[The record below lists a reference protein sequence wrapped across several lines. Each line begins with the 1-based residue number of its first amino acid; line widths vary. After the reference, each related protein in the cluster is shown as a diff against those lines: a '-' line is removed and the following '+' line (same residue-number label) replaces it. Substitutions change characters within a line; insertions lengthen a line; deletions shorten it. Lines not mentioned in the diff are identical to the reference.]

1 MIYGGGDRLSMKRKI
16 IEIIYAIFR
25 LLPIKK
31 DTVLIF
37 SYYGEQYSGSPKYIG
52 KYLQKN
58 SNLKIVWAFVNNNGH
73 KNVEGKKVRYGHL
86 NYYRYLATAGTVIT
100 NYRMTDEFKKR
111 SEQKYIQ
118 TWHSSLRLKM
128 IEKDAETTLPP
139 DYVKMA
145 KNDSK
150 QIDYLL
156 AGSQKSREIFEH
168 SFWFNG
174 KIVNSGTPQCD
185 ILFEDRQSAAKKVFE
200 YYNIPQ
206 DCHIVM
212 YAPTFRKNH
221 DMSVYDLDA
230 EAVLK
235 ALKSKFG
242 GEWYLLM
249 RLHPHLI
256 NSAGYFKYTDKIIKA
271 TDYDDVQEL
280 LCATDVLITDYS
292 AIMFDFVLTKRP
304 CFLYTPD
311 LENYIKNDRK
321 LYFDIEQLPFDS
333 FKEKKEIV
341 EGIIDFSIEEYIKK
355 VDKFMK
361 EIGSFDDGKAC
372 ERVYDLLKEVKK

>member
-1 MIYGGGDRLSMKRKI
+1 MKQKI
-16 IEIIYAIFR
+16 IEFVYTIFR

-31 DTVLIF
+31 DTILIF

-52 KYLQKN
+52 KYLHKN
-58 SNLKIVWAFVNNNGH
+58 SNLKIVWTFVNKNMH
-73 KNVEGKKVRYGHL
+73 KDVEGKKIRYGHL
-86 NYYRYLATAGTVIT
+86 SYYRYLATAGTIIT

-111 SEQKYIQ
+111 SGQKYIQ

-128 IEKDAETTLPP
+128 IEKDAEATLPP

-145 KNDSK
+145 KTDSQ

-156 AGSQKSREIFEH
+156 AGSQKSREIFEQ
-168 SFWFNG
+168 SFWYNG

-185 ILFEDRQSAAKKVFE
+185 ILFEDKQSISKKVLE
-200 YYNIPQ
+200 YYNIPE
-206 DCHIVM
+206 DGHIVM

-221 DMSVYDLDA
+221 DLSVYDLNTDA
-230 EAVLK
+230 LLANLK
-235 ALKSKFG
+235 ERFG

-249 RLHPHLI
+249 RLHPHLVNLADHFI
-256 NSAGYFKYTDKIIKA
+256 YTDKVIKA

-311 LENYIKNDRK
+311 LEQYIKNDRK
-321 LYFDIEQLPFDS
+321 LYFDIDQLPFDS
-333 FKEKKEIV
+333 FKKQNDMFKCISNFSEV
-341 EGIIDFSIEEYIKK
+341 EYVQRVDNFID
-355 VDKFMK
+355 
-361 EIGSFDDGKAC
+361 EIGSFDDGNAC
-372 ERVYDLLKEVKK
+372 ERIYRLLKEIQQ